1 MKQAVVE
8 SFLNLFL
15 FTKKQKITTKALIMS
30 LGLHSATLYVP
41 LYNII
46 KEVDWNA
53 DVEYANKDTIKVKL
67 GHNTK

>member
-1 MKQAVVE
+1 
-8 SFLNLFL
+8 
-15 FTKKQKITTKALIMS
+15 MS